1 MEKKTLRNKYTA
13 LREHLSR
20 KEIEDRSL
28 AIANNALQLP
38 IWEKTNYH
46 IFLPIEE
53 KKEVN
58 TEYLLHILQGKDK
71 SVIVPKADFS
81 TGEMTHYLLQEN
93 TILKLSAYKIPEP
106 VSGVLIEPH
115 QLDVVFV
122 PLLAFD
128 ANGYRVGYGK
138 GFYDRFL
145 AKCSKDCITVG
156 LSLFK
161 PTPKILYENID
172 IPVKYCITPQKTYS
186 F

>member
-1 MEKKTLRNKYTA
+1 MDKKTLRKKYTA
-13 LREHLSR
+13 LRENLSNA
-20 KEIEDRSL
+20 EIDEQSL

-38 IWEKTNYH
+38 IWDKTNYH

-58 TEYLLHILQGKDK
+58 TAYLLHILQGRDK

-81 TGEMTHYLLQEN
+81 TGEMIHYLLQEN
-93 TILKLSAYKIPEP
+93 TVLKLSEYNIPEP
-106 VSGVLIEPH
+106 VDGIKIAPE

-122 PLLAFD
+122 PLLVFD
-128 ANGYRVGYGK
+128 ENGYRVGYGK

-145 AKCSKDCITVG
+145 AKCSKNCVMVG
-156 LSLFK
+156 LSLFEAIAQI
-161 PTPKILYENID
+161 PYENLD